1 MRFSKGLLVGLI
13 AAGLVGCSGPA
24 ASPSATGSAS
34 AAPAA
39 PASPAEPHAQA
50 GARTAAARFDSLY
63 LAGQF
68 AASWDLLAPTV
79 KRQVPQ
85 QVWVGVHEGC
95 PSARAGTA
103 RAIKAV
109 TVFGTVAIVTEK
121 LAGAPPKHGTAE
133 EVFHYA
139 NGRWGYSPNELSV
152 YLHKTVLADIAA
164 AKAAGLCASW
174 KGF

>member
-1 MRFSKGLLVGLI
+1 MRFSKGLLVGLV

-24 ASPSATGSAS
+24 TGPSATGGAT
-34 AAPAA
+34 AAPVA
-39 PASPAEPHAQA
+39 PATPAEPHAQA
-50 GARTAAARFDSLY
+50 DARSAATRFDGLY

-68 AASWDLLAPTV
+68 AASWDLLVPTV
-79 KRQVPQ
+79 KRQVPRR
-85 QVWVGVHEGC
+85 VWVRVHEGC
-95 PSARAGTA
+95 PSAMAGTA

-139 NGRWGYSPNELSV
+139 NGHWGFSPNELSI
-152 YLHKTVLADIAA
+152 YLRGSVPADIAA
-164 AKAAGLCASW
+164 AKAAGLCADW